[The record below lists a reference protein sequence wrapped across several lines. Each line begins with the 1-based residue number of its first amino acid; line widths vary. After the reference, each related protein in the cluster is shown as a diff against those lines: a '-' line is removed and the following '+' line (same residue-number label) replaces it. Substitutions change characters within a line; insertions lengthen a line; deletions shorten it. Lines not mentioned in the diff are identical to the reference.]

1 MILRQN
7 HTRRDFLWAGT
18 AAAGGLLAASGAL
31 AQQPEAKK
39 GDSSPKMADEVTPIE
54 DLMREHGGL
63 RRLLLVY
70 EEVSERL
77 GQNRPVKPELL
88 GHVARLIRQFV
99 EDYHEK
105 MEEDHVFPRLVKAG
119 KLEELTKVLDPAAR
133 GRPAADRGH

>member
-18 AAAGGLLAASGAL
+18 AAAGGLLAASGGS

-39 GDSSPKMADEVTPIE
+39 GDTPPTGGSPKMADEVTPNRN
-54 DLMREHGGL
+54 LMRREHGGL

-88 GHVARLIRQFV
+88 RHASRLIRQFV

-105 MEEDHVFPRLVKAG
+105 MEEDTFS
-119 KLEELTKVLDPAAR
+119 R
-133 GRPAADRGH
+133 GW